1 MYSEQ
6 LSLNTDQLLD
16 FQQWKK
22 SNSSDFSLWDYLS
35 CVTNVEVALAF
46 TKLFLPDFI
55 EHEDGISLSEVF
67 NREIYE

>member
-22 SNSSDFSLWDYLS
+22 SNSSHFSLWDYLY
-35 CVTNVEVALAF
+35 CVANVEVALAF
-46 TKLFLPDFI
+46 TKLLLPDFI

-67 NREIYE
+67 I